1 MAYNPFRD
9 GKQTQSTQTGRV
21 NPFRQTSADRS
32 DRERVMRN
40 WQSDAEQHG
49 ILNNPQ
55 YTDEGK
61 AYQQMAQEYAKYG
74 TQYQDQL
81 KQGMTGRQWA
91 ADVNKRLEELQAQ
104 QRAAKAKNKPSGV
117 EDPSLWVTTTE
128 QYDAL
133 PDAMSEY
140 RRREASRKADSDAYD
155 KQMARLLKEKEWAD
169 YFADAGLRDEAGYKA
184 GSAKGKATYESAD
197 AAAAR
202 KRIGELEQRLVAL
215 NQNSGWAST
224 VEQSDEV
231 ERERNAIQQEL
242 ESLGAGYKN
251 AQLADYTTSARNNI
265 SDRWTR

>member
-74 TQYQDQL
+74 TQYQNQL

-91 ADVNKRLEELQAQ
+91 ADTARRLEELTQQ
-104 QRAAKAKNKPSGV
+104 QRAAQQTERRRQDADAIG
-117 EDPSLWVTTTE
+117 DPGLWVTTTE

-133 PDAMSEY
+133 PEA
-140 RRREASRKADSDAYD
+140 RRQEEARRA
-155 KQMARLLKEKEWAD
+155 KQRPAV
-169 YFADAGLRDEAGYKA
+169 
-184 GSAKGKATYESAD
+184 S
-197 AAAAR
+197 
-202 KRIGELEQRLVAL
+202 
-215 NQNSGWAST
+215 
-224 VEQSDEV
+224 
-231 ERERNAIQQEL
+231 
-242 ESLGAGYKN
+242 
-251 AQLADYTTSARNNI
+251 LADYGYFVTDHERRIEPYAELTDDI
-265 SDRWTR
+265 DFILLVHCCLEI